1 MSFKDVLN
9 KYIDEIGCS
18 AKELASISG
27 TSQVVISRYRSGDR
41 IPKLKSK
48 QLESLINSLIKIAND
63 KKIDS
68 SNIRTDLEM
77 SLNNYDGD
85 LDLFRKNFNELIN
98 VFNINVSD
106 LARFIGY
113 DASYLSKI
121 RSGIRKPYNFKDF
134 TNSICQYVINNYLDT
149 SYRSTLK
156 DILNCKETDLDN
168 KDLTLDKLYYWLT
181 NNVLINDSDKINN
194 FFHKLDDFDLND
206 YIKAIKFDK
215 LIVPTLPKV
224 LFKTKTYYGFEGC
237 KEAQLEVLKQ
247 IAFSKNK
254 DEIFWYSNLPFD
266 EMSKDLKFSKKYMM
280 YLAFIL
286 KKGFKLNIVHD
297 LDRPFNELLLG
308 LEGWIPLYMTGQI
321 NPYYFKNNSNL
332 IYSQIECSS
341 DSAIMHGD
349 IITGNLDSAKLL
361 VSNKKEDI
369 NYYLKTSKLLLKK
382 ASSLMDIY
390 NNSKNDE
397 FNKMILDTINIKGLR
412 KNILLSIPP
421 YTISLTL
428 LDKILNDINIS
439 KEEKDLIIDYVK
451 KEKDNVSNIL
461 NDNEINDEILIYKKE
476 DFEKTKVRLDLSGLF
491 YDKKEIIYSYD
502 NYLEHLK
509 CLEAFKKK
517 NKNYNYVIKNDSV
530 FSNINIRIIGDKQV
544 IISKTNSPITHFVIY
559 HPKLV
564 NAIMNF
570 RTIINEK

>member
-1 MSFKDVLN
+1 MAFKDVLN
-9 KYIDEIGCS
+9 KYIDEIDCS
-18 AKELASISG
+18 AKELANHSG
-27 TSQVVISRYRSGDR
+27 ISQVVISRYRKGDR

-48 QLESLINSLIKIAND
+48 QLEALIDSLIKIAND

-68 SNIRTDLEM
+68 TNIRNDLEK

-85 LDLFRKNFNELIN
+85 LDVFRKNFNELISL
-98 VFNINVSD
+98 FNINVSD

-134 TNSICQYVINNYLDT
+134 TNSICQYITNNYLNS
-149 SYRSTLK
+149 SYKSTLK
-156 DILNCKETDLDN
+156 DILKCKDIDLDD
-168 KDLTLDKLYYWLT
+168 KELILDKLYYWLT
-181 NNVLINDSDKINN
+181 NNVLKNDNDNMNS
-194 FFHKLDDFDLND
+194 FFQKLDGFDLND

-215 LIVPTLPKV
+215 LIVPTLPKI
-224 LFKTKTYYGFEGC
+224 LFKTKIYYGFEGC

-254 DEIFWYSNLPFD
+254 EEIFWYSNLPFD

-321 NPYYFKNNSNL
+321 NPYYFKDNSNL

-341 DSAIMHGD
+341 DSSILHGEV
-349 IITGNLDSAKLL
+349 ITGNLDSAKLL

-369 NYYLKTSKLLLKK
+369 EYYSKTSKLLLKK

-390 NNSKNDE
+390 NSSKKNE
-397 FNKMILDTINIKGLR
+397 FNKVILDNISIKGIR
-412 KNILLSIPP
+412 KNILLSIPS
-421 YTISLTL
+421 YTFSLEL
-428 LDKILNDINIS
+428 LEKILNDNNIS
-439 KEEKDLIIDYVK
+439 KEDQKVIIDYVK
-451 KEKDNVSNIL
+451 KEQDNVLTIL
-461 NDNEINDEILIYKKE
+461 NNNVINDEIVIFKKE
-476 DFEKTKVRLDLSGLF
+476 DFEHNKVTLDLPGLF
-491 YDKKEIIYSYD
+491 YDKKEIVYSYD
-502 NYLEHLK
+502 NYLEHIK
-509 CLEAFKKK
+509 CLEDFKKR
-517 NKNYNYVIKNDSV
+517 NNNYNYVIKNDSV
-530 FSNINIRIIGDKQV
+530 FKNVNIKIIEGKQV
-544 IISKTNSPITHFVIY
+544 IISKTNAPITHFVIY